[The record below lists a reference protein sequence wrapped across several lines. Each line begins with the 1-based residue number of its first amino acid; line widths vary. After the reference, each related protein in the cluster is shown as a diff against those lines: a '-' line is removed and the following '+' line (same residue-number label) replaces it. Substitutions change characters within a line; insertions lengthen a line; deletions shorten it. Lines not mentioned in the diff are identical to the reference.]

1 MPRLTATAALQLVL
15 LLSAVPAQYLIS
27 RWSGSTAAQR
37 FHSTA
42 RYGWLMTTKTLPPPL
57 VRLEEDGACCNS
69 KQHCYFRLLRHW
81 NHWRASYLNSTVW
94 MDWAHQQMV
103 KVQYVCD
110 ACGYC
115 DWHIQLG
122 GLCENKKKQ

>member
-1 MPRLTATAALQLVL
+1 MPRLTATAALQLAL

-42 RYGWLMTTKTLPPPL
+42 RYGTARRIDLGVGGCLGASWYLL
-57 VRLEEDGACCNS
+57 VRLGLKQEDCHPRKHCC
-69 KQHCYFRLLRHW
+69 FRLLRHW
-81 NHWRASYLNSTVW
+81 NRWRASYLNSTVW

-103 KVQYVCD
+103 RVQ
-110 ACGYC
+110 
-115 DWHIQLG
+115 
-122 GLCENKKKQ
+122 